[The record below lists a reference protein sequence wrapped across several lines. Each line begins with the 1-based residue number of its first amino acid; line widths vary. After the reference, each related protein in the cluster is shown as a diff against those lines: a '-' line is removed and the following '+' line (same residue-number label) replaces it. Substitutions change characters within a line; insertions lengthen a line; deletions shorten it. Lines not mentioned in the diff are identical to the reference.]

1 MSVNT
6 QGYDEFQSPTDTDDK
21 YKKYEVPYSTNETH
35 SKDEFDAEHDAAIN
49 NPESATATN
58 CWTRSA
64 TLTPVRRCAK
74 SSTTEHTESLS
85 AHPNGWASLCHT
97 ASSRNQY
104 INGRCAKAVAHRAV
118 TEQKFP
124 AAVIG
129 LKGHLNQ
136 LAQLRL
142 NLTGQLRHDAIVIAD
157 AERTHRKRQRHC
169 SVFDAD
175 HHLLNHIACLRATNS

>member
-6 QGYDEFQSPTDTDDK
+6 QGHDEFQSLTDTDDK

-49 NPESATATN
+49 NLKVATATN

-64 TLTPVRRCAK
+64 TPPVRLCAK

-85 AHPNGWASLCHT
+85 AHPNGWVFCA

-104 INGRCAKAVAHRAV
+104 INTMCRGVAHRAV

-142 NLTGQLRHDAIVIAD
+142 NLTSTERLSSQTLTVRIGKVKAIAV
-157 AERTHRKRQRHC
+157 
-169 SVFDAD
+169 VF
-175 HHLLNHIACLRATNS
+175 NT